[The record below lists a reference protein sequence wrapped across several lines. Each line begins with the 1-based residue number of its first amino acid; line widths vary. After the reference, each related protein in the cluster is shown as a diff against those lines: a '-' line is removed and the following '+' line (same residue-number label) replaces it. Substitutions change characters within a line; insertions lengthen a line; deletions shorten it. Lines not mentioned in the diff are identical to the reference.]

1 MSLAKA
7 IKSYIWWTYERGS
20 RPYDVMVALIILFI
34 FIAPHFID
42 FRDKPPAPVPH
53 PTTTSTSVPASR

>member
-1 MSLAKA
+1 MSLTKA

-42 FRDKPPAPVPH
+42 FRDKPPAPNAH
-53 PTTTSTSVPASR
+53 PIPVSTSVPASK